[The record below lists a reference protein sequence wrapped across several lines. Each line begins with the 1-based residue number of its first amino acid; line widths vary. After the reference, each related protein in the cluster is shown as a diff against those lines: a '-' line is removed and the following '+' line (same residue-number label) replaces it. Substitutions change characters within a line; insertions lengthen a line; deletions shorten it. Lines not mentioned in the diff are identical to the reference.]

1 MKSVE
6 NSLEKIRL
14 KKLLEH
20 SNPQWFIVFS
30 HSFVI
35 RLHGTTHHYIIIDFP
50 RYLIKVDTNSNM
62 KYNEFV
68 QYSSKIVNLNFMYSE
83 KATKFWKIFTL
94 LLTGTI
100 EDNSKVK
107 ISQNFL
113 AFSEYLNFN
122 NLIINWKHL
131 YTVHSDIWV
140 IGVIFYHRFYIYVN
154 MYVTSSYRIKGKKCS
169 RNKVYFSGSKND
181 WK

>member
-1 MKSVE
+1 MSRCLIGSKLFKTCCALWQAFLLHNLVNVLL
-6 NSLEKIRL
+6 NSYWNYQKETI
-14 KKLLEH
+14 
-20 SNPQWFIVFS
+20 FFAC
-30 HSFVI
+30 
-35 RLHGTTHHYIIIDFP
+35 T
-50 RYLIKVDTNSNM
+50 
-62 KYNEFV
+62 
-68 QYSSKIVNLNFMYSE
+68 VNSE
-83 KATKFWKIFTL
+83 KAAKFWKIFTL